1 MKIDV
6 EINHTFERIY
16 PFVGRSGT
24 GVVVYFIKPN
34 VGLCFSD
41 CDTDNGDTV
50 GDFQE
55 DWNEEI
61 FKPLPKG
68 SKIII
73 EV

>member
-6 EINHTFERIY
+6 EINHTVERVY
-16 PFVGRSGT
+16 PYVGRSDT
-24 GVVVYFIKPN
+24 GVVVYFIKPCI
-34 VGLCFSD
+34 GLCWSD
-41 CDTDNGDTV
+41 WDETTGSY
-50 GDFQE
+50 QE

-68 SKIII
+68 SKIVI